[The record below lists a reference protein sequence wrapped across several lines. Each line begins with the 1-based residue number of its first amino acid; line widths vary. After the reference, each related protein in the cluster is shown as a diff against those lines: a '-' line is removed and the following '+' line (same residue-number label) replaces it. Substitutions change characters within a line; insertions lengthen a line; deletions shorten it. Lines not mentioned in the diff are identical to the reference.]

1 MDNLKLGI
9 LVAKIENVHSSKGT
23 APKLP
28 EPRFYEQL
36 AALAPLYNIEL
47 YVFSSSE
54 WSDQKLY
61 GYRLHSNQ
69 WVREPVALPDIIYD
83 RSFFTSTKQKLA
95 CERMLLELKRKG
107 HYISFNSNLP
117 NKLLVYEALRSVEE
131 LIPYLPYTEPLQSLS
146 CISQWI
152 TLYSQ
157 GVVLKPAAGMQGKGI
172 LH

>member
-1 MDNLKLGI
+1 
-9 LVAKIENVHSSKGT
+9 
-23 APKLP
+23 
-28 EPRFYEQL
+28 
-36 AALAPLYNIEL
+36 
-47 YVFSSSE
+47 
-54 WSDQKLY
+54 
-61 GYRLHSNQ
+61 
-69 WVREPVALPDIIYD
+69 
-83 RSFFTSTKQKLA
+83 KQKLA

-146 CISQWI
+146 CISQWL

-172 LH
+172 LHLYHNVKLTQYEVRGRNLRNESFQVSFSSELNLLKWLYRFKKDMNYVIQPYLQLSDEDDK